1 MSTNEYVPMA
11 LTVDQC
17 HAVMSACTA
26 AMKNIE
32 NNPEDYDRIL
42 AGTDKTAL
50 DLMGLYASVVLYVA
64 DKVDGR

>member
-1 MSTNEYVPMA
+1 MSANEYVPMA

-17 HAVMSACTA
+17 HAIMSACSA

-32 NNPEDYDRIL
+32 TSPEEYDRIL
-42 AGTDKTAL
+42 QETDKTAL